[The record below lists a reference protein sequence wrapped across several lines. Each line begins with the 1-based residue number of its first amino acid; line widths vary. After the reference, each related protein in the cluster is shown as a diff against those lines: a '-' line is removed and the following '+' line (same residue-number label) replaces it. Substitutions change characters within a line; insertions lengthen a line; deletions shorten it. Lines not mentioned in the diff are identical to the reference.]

1 VRFIP
6 VWFGVDSG
14 RSLGRAGPSFTTGSN
29 MAPRQTLPVLPL
41 RGTVIFPGLTAP
53 IAAGRPGTLRA
64 IEAALKGDR
73 LVFAVAQRDNT
84 DEPTPEILYSMGV
97 VARIGQIQ
105 RGLGGVQLLL
115 QGEQRATA
123 LQFTTVDNYL
133 AAVVQPVEEMAPLDE
148 SDATFVALYKEIRER
163 AAELGE
169 RRGLPEEVVH
179 QVLDAV
185 TDAGRFSDLVAG
197 YIELPVAE
205 RQGLL
210 ENLSVED
217 RLRRVLVHVQ
227 RQIGMIEMQE
237 EIKSQVQ
244 EELGERQREMYLR
257 EQMKAIQ
264 KELGDDD
271 QSKEITELR
280 EKLDKLQLPPA
291 ARTEVDRELGRLERA
306 GRESMEAQVI
316 RTYLEWIAELPWNSR
331 SDDNLDLTRAEVVL
345 DEDHYGLPDVKDRV
359 LEFLA
364 VRQLRAKELAEE
376 VEKTGELP
384 IASFRVD
391 KDDANPSLHPTGE
404 DKAVTDTVEAKAR
417 AMAKGP
423 ILLFS
428 GPPGVGKTS
437 IAKSIAR
444 ALGREYVRV
453 ALGGVRDEA
462 DIRGHRRTYVGAMPG
477 RIIQGL
483 KQAKTRN
490 PVFLLDEVDKLGSG
504 HQGDPSSA
512 LLEVLDPAQN
522 DTFTDHYLGIPFDL
536 SEVLFIATANFVQN
550 IPGPLMDR
558 MEAVEF
564 AGYTERE
571 KAEIAKKYLIPRQIE
586 DSGLKSKNVTFTDD
600 AVMTIVSKYT
610 RESGVR
616 NLERQIGAV
625 TRKVARKLASGETDD
640 LTISPEDVRELLGRP
655 RVHPEHANEENEIG
669 VAAGMYYTPMG
680 GDIMFVEAAI
690 RRLHGAQRSSDR
702 DEEKVQV
709 SGWGNVSLI
718 LTGQLGDV
726 MKESARA
733 ALTYA
738 ATHASTLKIPED
750 RLGSI
755 EVHVHVPAGAIPKD
769 GPSAGVAISTALVSA
784 MSGRPVRREVA
795 MTGES
800 TLRGRVLPIGG
811 LKEKVLGAHRAG
823 ITTIILPKDNEAD
836 MEDIPDEVRE
846 QLTFHCVST
855 LDEAFA
861 IALLPAPNGL
871 PPVAKPTMMEQQEAA
886 LAG

>member
-1 VRFIP
+1 
-6 VWFGVDSG
+6 
-14 RSLGRAGPSFTTGSN
+14 
-29 MAPRQTLPVLPL
+29 MAQRQTLPVLPL

-84 DEPTPEILYSMGV
+84 DEPAPEILYSMGV
-97 VARIGQIQ
+97 IARIGQIQ

-115 QGEQRATA
+115 QGEQRATS
-123 LQFTTVDNYL
+123 LQYTTVDNYL
-133 AAVVQPVEEMAPLDE
+133 AAVVQPVEEQKPLRED
-148 SDATFVALYKEIRER
+148 DPAFVALYKEIRER

-185 TDAGRFSDLVAG
+185 TDPGRFSDLVAG

-210 ENLSVED
+210 ENLNVED

-271 QSKEITELR
+271 QSKEISELR
-280 EKLDKLQLPPA
+280 EKLDKLELPST
-291 ARTEVDRELGRLERA
+291 ARAEVERELGRLERA

-316 RTYLEWIAELPWNSR
+316 RTYLEWIAELPWNTR
-331 SDDNLDLTRAEVVL
+331 SDDNLDLARAQTVL

-364 VRQLRAKELAEE
+364 VRQLRAQEMANE
-376 VEKTGELP
+376 VESSGEVP
-384 IASFRVD
+384 VATFKGHV
-391 KDDANPSLHPTGE
+391 DDATPSLGAHDDNRP
-404 DKAVTDTVEAKAR
+404 VTDKKEAKAR

-444 ALGREYVRV
+444 SLGREYVRV

-490 PVFLLDEVDKLGSG
+490 PVFLLDEVDKLGQSF
-504 HQGDPSSA
+504 QGDPASA

-536 SEVLFIATANFVQN
+536 SEVLFIATANFIQN
-550 IPGPLMDR
+550 IPGPLIDR
-558 MEAVEF
+558 MEVVDF

-586 DSGLKSKNVTFTDD
+586 ESGLKSKNVVFTDD
-600 AVMTIVSKYT
+600 AVMSIVSNYT

-616 NLERQIGAV
+616 QLERQVGAV
-625 TRKVARKLASGETDD
+625 ARKVARKLASGEAGPITVDKEMVDD
-640 LTISPEDVRELLGRP
+640 LLGRP
-655 RVHPEHANEENEIG
+655 KVHPEKMARHDEVGTAT
-669 VAAGMYYTPMG
+669 GMYYTPTG
-680 GDIMFVEAAI
+680 GDIMFVEASTM
-690 RRLHGAQRSSDR
+690 RGKGEL
-702 DEEKVQV
+702 V
-709 SGWGNVSLI
+709 

-733 ALTYA
+733 AWTYA
-738 ATHASTLKIPED
+738 RSHAAGLQIPDEMFD
-750 RLGSI
+750 RDI
-755 EVHVHVPAGAIPKD
+755 HIHVPAGAIPKD
-769 GPSAGVAISTALVSA
+769 GPSAGVTMASSVVSTL
-784 MSGRPVRREVA
+784 SGRMVRHDIA
-795 MTGES
+795 MTGEI

-811 LKEKVLGAHRAG
+811 VKEKVLGAVRAG
-823 ITTIILPKDNEAD
+823 IHRIILPKDNE
-836 MEDIPDEVRE
+836 PDLVDLPQEVRDKIE
-846 QLTFHCVST
+846 VHLVSELGEVLALTLRGATFREGRLLFGDEKNPRDVMPLST
-855 LDEAFA
+855 GFRH
-861 IALLPAPNGL
+861 
-871 PPVAKPTMMEQQEAA
+871 
-886 LAG
+886 

>member
-1 VRFIP
+1 M
-6 VWFGVDSG
+6 S
-14 RSLGRAGPSFTTGSN
+14 T
-29 MAPRQTLPVLPL
+29 RQTLPVLPL

-73 LVFAVAQRDNT
+73 LVFAVAQRDNA
-84 DEPTPEILYSMGV
+84 DEPTQDNLYSMGV
-97 VARIGQIQ
+97 IARIGQVQ

-123 LQFTTVDNYL
+123 LQYSTTDNYL
-133 AAVVQPVEEMAPLDE
+133 AAVVMPVEEMKPVNEED
-148 SDATFVALYKEIRER
+148 STFVALHKELRER
-163 AAELGE
+163 AGELGE

-185 TDAGRFSDLVAG
+185 TDPGRFADLVAG
-197 YIELPVAE
+197 YIELQPAE
-205 RQGLL
+205 KQGLL
-210 ENLSVED
+210 ETLSVEE

-227 RQIGMIEMQE
+227 RQIGLLEAQE

-244 EELGERQREMYLR
+244 EELGTRQREMYLR

-271 QSKEITELR
+271 QSREIEELR
-280 EKLDKLQLPPA
+280 EKLTKLDLPKS
-291 ARTEVDRELGRLERA
+291 ARQEVERELGRLERS

-316 RTYLEWIAELPWNSR
+316 RTYLEWVAELPWSTR
-331 SDDNLDLTRAEVVL
+331 SDDNLDLRHASKVL

-364 VRQLRAKELAEE
+364 VRQLRAQELAEE
-376 VEKTGELP
+376 VEKTGEFPAAKLKSVKDEVVPTLTTAESEDRP
-384 IASFRVD
+384 ITD
-391 KDDANPSLHPTGE
+391 KKE
-404 DKAVTDTVEAKAR
+404 VKAR

-423 ILLFS
+423 ILLFV

-444 ALGREYVRV
+444 SLGREYIRA
-453 ALGGVRDEA
+453 ALGGARDEA

-483 KQAKTRN
+483 KQAGTKN
-490 PVFLLDEVDKLGSG
+490 PVFLLDEVDKLGSSY
-504 HQGDPSSA
+504 QGDPSSA

-522 DTFTDHYLGIPFDL
+522 DNFTDHYLNVAFDL
-536 SEVLFIATANFVQN
+536 SEVLFIATANFIQN
-550 IPGPLMDR
+550 IPAPLLDR
-558 MEAVEF
+558 MEVVEF
-564 AGYTERE
+564 SGYTERE
-571 KAEIAKKYLIPRQIE
+571 KAEIAKTYLVPRQLE
-586 DSGLKSKNVTFTDD
+586 EAGLKDKGVSFTDE
-600 AVMTIVSKYT
+600 AVMSIVTRYT

-616 NLERQIGAV
+616 QLERQVGAV
-625 TRKVARKLASGETDD
+625 ARKVARKVAAKEIES
-640 LTISPEDVRELLGRP
+640 LTITPADVRELLGRP
-655 RVHPEHANEENEIG
+655 KVHPEHAAEDNEVG
-669 VAAGMYYTPMG
+669 VATGMYYTPMG

-690 RRLHGAQRSSDR
+690 RRLYAPPASPDGD
-702 DEEKVQV
+702 VQV
-709 SGWGNVSLI
+709 AGWGNVSLI

-738 ATHASTLKIPED
+738 ATHAAQLHIPSD
-750 RLGSI
+750 KLGSI

-769 GPSAGVAISTALVSA
+769 GPSAGVSISTALVSA
-784 MSGRPVRREVA
+784 MSGRRVRKDVA
-795 MTGES
+795 MTGEA

-836 MEDIPDEVRE
+836 MEDIPEEVRK
-846 QLTFHCVST
+846 QLTFHPVST

-861 IALLPAPNGL
+861 IALMPASPNGSG
-871 PPVAKPTMMEQQEAA
+871 PAAKAEIMEEEEA
-886 LAG
+886 GVH

>member
-1 VRFIP
+1 
-6 VWFGVDSG
+6 
-14 RSLGRAGPSFTTGSN
+14 
-29 MAPRQTLPVLPL
+29 MAQRQTIPVLPL

-84 DEPTPEILYSMGV
+84 DEPAPEILYSMGV
-97 VARIGQIQ
+97 IARIGQIQ

-123 LQFTTVDNYL
+123 LQYSTTEGYL
-133 AAVVQPVEEMAPLDE
+133 SAVIVPAEEMSPVDE
-148 SDATFVALYKEIRER
+148 NDPAFTALQKETRER

-185 TDAGRFSDLVAG
+185 TEPGKFADLVAG
-197 YIELPVAE
+197 YIDLPVPE
-205 RQGLL
+205 KQGLL
-210 ENLSVED
+210 ETLNVED

-227 RQIGMIEMQE
+227 RQVGLLEAQE
-237 EIKSQVQ
+237 DIKSQVQ

-280 EKLDKLQLPPA
+280 DKLNKLELPKE
-291 ARTEVDRELGRLERA
+291 ARAEVEREVGRLERA

-316 RTYLEWIAELPWNSR
+316 RTYLEWIAELPWNTR
-331 SDDNLDLTRAEVVL
+331 SDDHLDLNNASKVL
-345 DEDHYGLPDVKDRV
+345 DEDHYGLTDVKDRV

-364 VRQLRAKELAEE
+364 VRQLRAQQMAQE
-376 VEKTGELP
+376 VEREGELP
-384 IASFRVD
+384 ASALRSES
-391 KDDANPSLHPTGE
+391 DDANPSLFAGKDEEH
-404 DKAVTDTVEAKAR
+404 KITDQKEAKAR

-423 ILLFS
+423 ILIFI

-453 ALGGVRDEA
+453 ALGGARDEA

-477 RIIQGL
+477 RIIQGM
-483 KQAKTRN
+483 KQAGTKN
-490 PVFLLDEVDKLGSG
+490 PVFLLDEVDKLGTSF
-504 HQGDPSSA
+504 QGDPASA

-522 DTFTDHYLGIPFDL
+522 DTFTDHYLGVPFDL

-550 IPGPLMDR
+550 IPGPLLDR
-558 MEAVEF
+558 MEVVDF

-571 KAEIAKKYLIPRQIE
+571 KAEIAKKYLIPRQLE
-586 DSGLKSKNVTFTDD
+586 ESGLGDKGIHFTDD
-600 AVMTIVSKYT
+600 AVMSVVSNYT

-616 NLERQIGAV
+616 QLERQLGAV
-625 TRKVARKLASGETDD
+625 ARKVARKIAMGVTGAIVDEEITAD
-640 LTISPEDVRELLGRP
+640 EVRELLGRP
-655 RVHPEHANEENEIG
+655 KVHPERAQEANEVGI
-669 VAAGMYYTPMG
+669 ATGMYYTPMG
-680 GDIMFVEAAI
+680 GDIMFVEASI
-690 RRLHGAQRSSDR
+690 RRYYGNRATDGEGVGPGGA
-702 DEEKVQV
+702 
-709 SGWGNVSLI
+709 VSLI

-733 ALTYA
+733 AFTYA
-738 ATHASTLKIPED
+738 TNNAAKLGIPKD
-750 RLGSI
+750 RLGAI
-755 EVHVHVPAGAIPKD
+755 EAHIHVPAGAIPKD
-769 GPSAGVAISTALVSA
+769 GPSAGLAIATALVA
-784 MSGRPVRREVA
+784 EMSDRAVRRDVA
-795 MTGES
+795 MTGEI
-800 TLRGRVLPIGG
+800 TLRGRALPIGG

-823 ITTIILPKDNEAD
+823 IKHIILPKANEAD
-836 MEDIPDEVRE
+836 IEDVPEEVRNVM
-846 QLTFHCVST
+846 TFHPVET
-855 LDEAFA
+855 LSEVLD
-861 IALLPAPNGL
+861 IALVKGPEEEA
-871 PPVAKPTMMEQQEAA
+871 VKPLESAA
-886 LAG
+886 